1 MEKINRRIVAA
12 SVIVIAT
19 LVNYGV
25 YQHSENAHLQRLVEL
40 SDTRS
45 DINQEWANE
54 ITHVML
60 NKLSSENEE
69 GMRNQG
75 RMEGIVDY
83 LTNPK
88 EYHSVWHEGYQ
99 RGLNQSIEMA
109 KMEKESDENAPF
121 TTPRKPVD
129 PDAIKKPDFD
139 KKIEKTQAGGGE

>member
-1 MEKINRRIVAA
+1 MNKIIIAL
-12 SVIVIAT
+12 SVTVAT
-19 LVNYGV
+19 LVNYGI
-25 YQHSENAHLQRLVEL
+25 YLHRENSHLERLVQL

-54 ITHVML
+54 ITHIML
-60 NKLSSENEE
+60 NKISTENEE

-99 RGLNQSIEMA
+99 RGLNQSEEMA
-109 KMEKESDENAPF
+109 KMEKGELFPTD
-121 TTPRKPVD
+121 KPMPVK
-129 PDAIKKPDFD
+129 PDVIKKPDFD
-139 KKIEKTQAGGGE
+139 KKIEKAQDAGGE